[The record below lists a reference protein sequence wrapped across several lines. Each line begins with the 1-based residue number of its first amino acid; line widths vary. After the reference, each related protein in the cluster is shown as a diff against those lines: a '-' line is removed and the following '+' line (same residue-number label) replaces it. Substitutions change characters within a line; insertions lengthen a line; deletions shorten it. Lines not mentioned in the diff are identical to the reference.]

1 MNESAANITP
11 FDLAHEDQKK
21 IMDDGAWVPCR
32 ICEEI
37 FLRIRLIPC
46 IHRRVTEGRRG
57 YC

>member
-1 MNESAANITP
+1 MPDLIANFTP
-11 FDLAHEDQKK
+11 FAPAHDDQKK
-21 IMDDGAWVPCR
+21 IMDDGTWVPCR